1 MSAVALRLR
10 YEIVGKVRFVGSRD
24 LSRIWERTLRRVG
37 VPVAYSQG
45 FTPRPRLSF
54 GLALP
59 TCAASSAEYVDV
71 RLSESLDSWGG
82 TAGIGT
88 VIDDALPDGLAV
100 HAAALVDASGP
111 SLQESVTAVTWEMTD
126 FEQSSEQLSAAAA
139 STLTADEL
147 LLERERKGSTTV
159 DDIRPAIIDIAVDAP
174 VDDAVDDPASSP
186 RVIADVASVG
196 RSLRPAELARAVF
209 GVDDAANLRIH
220 RVAQWT
226 DGVHGRSELLP
237 PPDRI
242 RSLSAC

>member
-1 MSAVALRLR
+1 MSATALRIR

-37 VPVAYSQG
+37 VPVAYSHG

-71 RLSESLDSWGG
+71 RLRDSLDPWGG
-82 TAGIGT
+82 PDGIGAA
-88 VIDDALPDGLAV
+88 IDDALPEGLEV
-100 HAAALVDASGP
+100 HATDCVDASGP
-111 SLQESVTAVTWEMTD
+111 SLQESVSSVTWEMTG
-126 FEQSSEQLSAAAA
+126 FEHAREQLGAATAAALA
-139 STLTADEL
+139 ADVL
-147 LLERERKGSTTV
+147 LLERERKGSATV
-159 DDIRPAIIDIAVDAP
+159 DDIRPEIIDLAVEDSAG
-174 VDDAVDDPASSP
+174 DSVDDPGPSP
-186 RVIADVASVG
+186 RVIADVGSVG

-209 GVDDAANLRIH
+209 GVDDAATLRIH

-226 DGVHGRSELLP
+226 DGVDGRSELLP

>member
-1 MSAVALRLR
+1 MSAVALRIR
-10 YEIVGKVRFVGSRD
+10 YELVGKVRFVSSRD

-37 VPVAYSQG
+37 VPVAYSHG

-71 RLSESLDSWGG
+71 RLSESLDPWGG
-82 TAGIGT
+82 PAGIGT
-88 VIDDALPDGLAV
+88 AIDDALPDGLAV
-100 HAAALVDASGP
+100 HAAACVDAAGP
-111 SLQESVTAVTWEMTD
+111 SLQESVTAVTWEITD
-126 FEQSSEQLSAAAA
+126 FEQSSEQLVADAA
-139 STLTADEL
+139 STLAADEL
-147 LLERERKGSTTV
+147 LLERERKGSATV
-159 DDIRPAIIDIAVDAP
+159 DDIRPAIIDLSVHDP
-174 VDDAVDDPASSP
+174 VDDPLQDVDRST

-220 RVAQWT
+220 RVAQWA
-226 DGVHGRSELLP
+226 DGADGRSELLP
-237 PPDRI
+237 PPDRV